1 MGHESNYITASPRAR
16 LPDVRFAGTFE
27 ALLPAVC
34 RGYPMPFRCGV
45 FALSADKS
53 QTSKRDEPRPVTTS
67 LDQHNKQGLNPIQDG
82 YERKSP

>member
-34 RGYPMPFRCGV
+34 RGYPTPFRCGV
-45 FALSADKS
+45 FALSAAKS
-53 QTSKRDEPRPVTTS
+53 QTPNSDSPRPVATS
-67 LDQHNKQGLNPIQDG
+67 LDQHNKPGTQPHPRRL
-82 YERKSP
+82 